1 MTSPLRLSHP
11 RGIRPHLVVLQ
22 GGRAAASA
30 PFVVAPPAVLR
41 LAQTAQTAPSAQAQR
56 PVWPGA
62 MGEAQAR
69 ADEADLL
76 RCRRLVSSWR

>member
-11 RGIRPHLVVLQ
+11 RDTRPHLVVLQ
-22 GGRAAASA
+22 GGRASAPA

-41 LAQTAQTAPSAQAQR
+41 PAQSDR
-56 PVWPGA
+56 SVGSGA
-62 MGEAQAR
+62 LVEAQMR
-69 ADEADLL
+69 ADEADLI

>member
-1 MTSPLRLSHP
+1 MTSPLHLRQP
-11 RGIRPHLVVLQ
+11 RGTRPHLVVLQ
-22 GGRAAASA
+22 GGRASAPA

-41 LAQTAQTAPSAQAQR
+41 PTPSDRSLGSDAT
-56 PVWPGA
+56 
-62 MGEAQAR
+62 GEAQVR